1 MFEIII
7 RQAEQDDALGKL
19 APGAYIVGSDADC
32 HIQFEES
39 GLSAHHVQFNVKDNS
54 FSLIDLDSTNGTFVD
69 GELVTPKEEHEVDIN
84 SIITIGDVE
93 IVVQGPEHEELDE
106 AAAPPSEKVQSEED
120 QKEIE
125 ALSEQ
130 LKTVESDK
138 PKKSNKT
145 DRLGKE
151 KIPLLEI
158 SGIPQSARLL
168 VQEIKKRAHSEL
180 LKRLNLKK
188 LALSGASEEELGERA
203 KETIKEI
210 LSELSI
216 PLPDNVKIETIER
229 ELVQEAIGLGPLE
242 YLTVL
247 DDITEIMVNSAD
259 EVYVECKG
267 TLYRTDTAFADDN
280 QVLAAIER
288 IVAPLGRR
296 VDESSPMV
304 DARLPDGSRVN
315 AIIPPLSLNGP
326 SITIR
331 KFSKIPFNIEDI
343 IGFNTLTK
351 DMAEFLRACVAVRK
365 NIIISGGTGSG
376 KTTLLNVLSNYL
388 PNRERIVTIEDAAE
402 LQLHQENIV
411 RLESRPPNIEGK
423 GEISIR
429 DLVRNSLRMRPD
441 RIVVG
446 ECRGGEALDMLQAMN
461 TGHDGSLTTIH
472 ANTPRDALAR
482 LETLVLMAG
491 FDLPLRAIREQVA
504 SAIDVIVQVNRERDG
519 SRKVTN
525 ISEITKMEGDVIT
538 LQDIFVFQNEG
549 WDDNDKIIGDY
560 VSTNNIP
567 TFMDDIKRAKIPL
580 DISIFNNDKAR
591 GGEF

>member
-7 RQAEQDDALGKL
+7 KQPDQDDALGKL
-19 APGAYIVGSDADC
+19 VPGAYIVGSDADC
-32 HIQFEES
+32 HIQFEDS
-39 GLSAHHVQFNVKDNS
+39 GISGHHVQFNVKDS
-54 FSLIDLDSTNGTFVD
+54 SLSIIDLDSSNGTYVD
-69 GELVTPKEEHEVDIN
+69 GEPVPPQEEHVVDIN
-84 SIITIGDVE
+84 SVITIGEIE
-93 IVVQGPEHEELDE
+93 IVAKGPESEAINDVVVPASPPEKTQSKEDEKEL
-106 AAAPPSEKVQSEED
+106 QS
-120 QKEIE
+120 
-125 ALSEQ
+125 LSKQ
-130 LKTVESDK
+130 LKSVKSDK
-138 PKKSNKT
+138 SN
-145 DRLGKE
+145 KE
-151 KIPLLEI
+151 KIPLLKI
-158 SGIPQSARLL
+158 SGIPQSARML

-188 LALSGASEEELGERA
+188 LALSGASEKELGERA

-216 PLPDNVKIETIER
+216 PLPDDVKIATIER

-247 DDITEIMVNSAD
+247 DDITEIMVNGAD

-296 VDESSPMV
+296 IDESSPMV

-315 AIIPPLSLNGP
+315 AIIPPLALNGP
-326 SITIR
+326 SLTIR
-331 KFSKIPFNIEDI
+331 KFSKTPFNIDDI
-343 IGFNTLTK
+343 IGFKTLTA
-351 DMAEFLRACVAVRK
+351 DMAEFLRACVMVRK

-423 GEISIR
+423 GEINIR

-441 RIVVG
+441 RIVIG

-549 WDDNDKIIGDY
+549 WDDDDKIIGDY
-560 VSTNNIP
+560 VSTNNMP

-580 DISIFNNDKAR
+580 DISIFNNDKMS
-591 GGEF
+591 GGGF

>member
-7 RQAEQDDALGKL
+7 KQPGQEDALGKL
-19 APGAYIVGSDADC
+19 VTGAYLIGSDSDC
-32 HIQFEES
+32 PIQFEGDGIS
-39 GLSAHHVQFNVKDNS
+39 SHHIQLNVKENS
-54 FSLIDLDSTNGTFVD
+54 LSLIDLDSETGTYID
-69 GELVTPKEEHEVDIN
+69 GELVSPQEEHIVDIN
-84 SIITIGDVE
+84 SVITIGDVE
-93 IVVQGPEHEELDE
+93 IVALGPEYEENNDI
-106 AAAPPSEKVQSEED
+106 SESAYPEKEKSEED
-120 QKEIE
+120 EKELE
-125 ALSEQ
+125 SLSEQ
-130 LKTVESDK
+130 LKSVESEETDDK
-138 PKKSNKT
+138 T
-145 DRLGKE
+145 RTGKE

-158 SGIPQSARLL
+158 SGVPQSARML
-168 VQEIKKRAHSEL
+168 VQEIKKRAHVEL

-188 LALSGASEEELGERA
+188 LALSGASDKELNERA

-216 PLPDNVKIETIER
+216 PLPDNVKVETIER

-304 DARLPDGSRVN
+304 DARLQDGSRVN

-331 KFSKIPFNIEDI
+331 KFSKTPFNINDI
-343 IGFNTLTK
+343 INFGTLTS
-351 DMAEFLRACVAVRK
+351 DMAEFLRACVMVRK

-423 GEISIR
+423 GEINIR

-504 SAIDVIVQVNRERDG
+504 SAIDIVVQVNRERDG

-525 ISEITKMEGDVIT
+525 ISEITKMEGDIIT

-549 WDDNDKIIGDY
+549 WDENDRIVGNY
-560 VSTNNIP
+560 VSTNNMP
-567 TFMDDIKRAKIPL
+567 TFLDDIKRAKIPL
-580 DISIFNNDKAR
+580 DISIFNNDKAL
-591 GGEF
+591 GGDF